1 MPLINLKSMPKSKQ
15 SLIKLQVL
23 VIGAIILFPL
33 VCLGTYFAFKA
44 AIWKG
49 GNKTSQIEI
58 TDNQIKTTKVNFKI
72 KFDSTK
78 NWVLPIQSSIGT
90 KENKNR
96 NLLFNYAN
104 GSNTIVF
111 QLNEMPKDDPV
122 VVVGQPF
129 NGSQKTNFI
138 KVSDDKITSGAIIYE
153 ELKGQ
158 KIARVENPQ
167 FPKTYILIDLNSKKL
182 AEKDI
187 NSKKQESSKFLYNTK
202 LNLSPELNIAYKDRI
217 IVTEVKYTGTN
228 QDLNL
233 LDKQVLKIKISD

>member
-23 VIGAIILFPL
+23 LIGAIILFPL

-44 AIWKG
+44 TIWKG
-49 GNKTSQIEI
+49 GNKTSKIEI
-58 TDNQIKTTKVNFKI
+58 TDNQIKTTKVNFNI
-72 KFDSTK
+72 EFDSTK
-78 NWVLPIQSSIGT
+78 NWVLLIQSSIGT

-96 NLLFNYAN
+96 NLLFNYVN

-138 KVSDDKITSGAIIYE
+138 KEIGRAHV
-153 ELKGQ
+153 
-158 KIARVENPQ
+158 
-167 FPKTYILIDLNSKKL
+167 
-182 AEKDI
+182 
-187 NSKKQESSKFLYNTK
+187 
-202 LNLSPELNIAYKDRI
+202 
-217 IVTEVKYTGTN
+217 
-228 QDLNL
+228 
-233 LDKQVLKIKISD
+233 